1 MGDAQ
6 TWALIHAER
15 GAMADT
21 LETLAPEQWA
31 SPSLCAGWS
40 VHDAA
45 AHILTGAE
53 QTPRNFFTRLAANG
67 FRFDK
72 MMDAEARRLGSV
84 SSSELVARL
93 RARTSTTNRPP
104 APVAVM
110 LGEIVVHSEDIRRPT
125 GAPGEPAPEALVG
138 ALDLFATM
146 GFPVGAKKRIDGV
159 RLVASDVGWSFGDGP
174 IAEGSALS
182 LLLTMT
188 GRSRGI
194 EGLSG
199 EGVATLRERTTPAS

>member
-1 MGDAQ
+1 MGNTQ

-21 LETLAPEQWA
+21 LASLTPEQWA

-53 QTPRNFFTRLAANG
+53 QTPRNFVTRLAANR
-67 FRFDK
+67 FRFDA
-72 MMDAEARRLGSV
+72 MMDAEARRLRSV
-84 SSSELVARL
+84 SSDEIVARL
-93 RARTSTTNRPP
+93 RSRTTTTNRPP

-125 GAPGEPAPEALVG
+125 GADGSPAPEALVG
-138 ALDLFATM
+138 ALDLFAKM
-146 GFPVGAKKRIDGV
+146 GFPVGAKRRIDGV
-159 RLVASDVGWSFGDGP
+159 RLVASDVGWSHGDGP
-174 IAEGSALS
+174 LAEGSALS

-188 GRSRGI
+188 GRPD
-194 EGLSG
+194 GLAGLTG
-199 EGVATLRERTTPAS
+199 EGVGVLGQRTTPTS